1 MIRAL
6 TSSVSGTAKIAPIGP
21 STQAQKTT
29 DTKVTTIDN
38 STASPT
44 KYGGSSVVSS
54 EFSTM

>member
-1 MIRAL
+1 VVPPKSRRSGRA
-6 TSSVSGTAKIAPIGP
+6 P
-21 STQAQKTT
+21 QAQKTT